1 MKKRAQIFLY
11 GTLCDPD
18 LLGIV
23 AGTHL
28 PARPAQLAGHR
39 VAWAE
44 GQNFPLILKAPGEMV
59 DGLLVKATGTEQKR
73 LDFYE
78 LGFGYALR
86 PMTVETDT
94 GPEEALIYFPDPDYW
109 KPGAMWSLA
118 NWQRDHGALTR
129 DAAIE
134 YMRLMPGLT
143 PARAAVAFPQV
154 RMRASSRLRAA
165 SHPSPSALAPHMEAG
180 KIELLQTSQPYTDFF
195 AVREDLMS
203 FPRFDGTMSPPVKR
217 ATFMGGDAVTVLP
230 YDPAR
235 DEVLVVRQ
243 FRHGAFVRGD
253 VNPWCLEPVAG
264 RIDPGETASQTAL
277 RELREEAGL
286 TARDLHLIAR
296 YYPSPGAYSEFLIS
310 FVAIAPLDGRDLGIG
325 GLSSEAEDIMAH
337 TMPFSQLMSLIESGA
352 ANTGPLIVSAQWLA
366 VNREHLRT
374 AH

>member
-143 PARAAVAFPQV
+143 PARAAVA
-154 RMRASSRLRAA
+154 
-165 SHPSPSALAPHMEAG
+165 
-180 KIELLQTSQPYTDFF
+180 
-195 AVREDLMS
+195 
-203 FPRFDGTMSPPVKR
+203 
-217 ATFMGGDAVTVLP
+217 
-230 YDPAR
+230 
-235 DEVLVVRQ
+235 
-243 FRHGAFVRGD
+243 
-253 VNPWCLEPVAG
+253 
-264 RIDPGETASQTAL
+264 
-277 RELREEAGL
+277 
-286 TARDLHLIAR
+286 
-296 YYPSPGAYSEFLIS
+296 
-310 FVAIAPLDGRDLGIG
+310 
-325 GLSSEAEDIMAH
+325 LSDS
-337 TMPFSQLMSLIESGA
+337 
-352 ANTGPLIVSAQWLA
+352 
-366 VNREHLRT
+366 
-374 AH
+374 